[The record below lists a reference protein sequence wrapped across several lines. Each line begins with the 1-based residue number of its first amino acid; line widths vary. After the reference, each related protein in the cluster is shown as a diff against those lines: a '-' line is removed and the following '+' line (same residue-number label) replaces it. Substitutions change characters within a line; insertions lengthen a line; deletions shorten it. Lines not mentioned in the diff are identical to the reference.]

1 MDIPVEKKFNILCQI
16 TRASHFA
23 WHEAVVQCCPDMD
36 IMEVVNKMWEVTGHD
51 TAKAYL
57 KRLNPDE
64 PMPRQIADSIAWS
77 SVTMG
82 EDAKVVEGAN
92 ENEVFVRHDGCPWY
106 EWHKRLGL
114 LEEDRP
120 GCDMWFETAVKDI
133 NKELG
138 TNVHIETQKSL
149 PDGDD
154 CCLRRIWV
162 E

>member
-1 MDIPVEKKFNILCQI
+1 MDVPVEKKFEILCQI

-23 WHEAVVQCCPDMD
+23 WRQAVVEACPSVDPVD
-36 IMEVVNKMWEVTGHD
+36 VVNKMWEITGHE
-51 TAKAYL
+51 TARAYL
-57 KRLNPDE
+57 KRLDPNIS
-64 PMPRQIADSIAWS
+64 MPRQIADSISWS

-82 EDAKVVEGAN
+82 EDAKVIDGSN
-92 ENEVFVRHDGCPWY
+92 ENEVFVKHDECPWHN
-106 EWHKRLGL
+106 WHKRLGL

-120 GCDMWFETAVKDI
+120 GCDVWFFTLVEVI

-138 TNVHIETQKSL
+138 TDVKIETQKAL

>member
-23 WHEAVVQCCPDMD
+23 WRQAAVEMCPSVKTLD
-36 IMEVVNKMWEVTGHD
+36 IVNKMWEITGHE

-57 KRLNPDE
+57 KRLDKDKPL
-64 PMPRQIADSIAWS
+64 PKQIADSIAWS
-77 SVTMG
+77 SITMG
-82 EDAKVVEGAN
+82 EDAKVLEGTN
-92 ENEVFVRHDGCPWY
+92 ENEAFVRHDGCPWY

-120 GCDMWFETAVKDI
+120 GCDMWFETAIKDI
-133 NKELG
+133 NEKLG
-138 TNVHIETQKSL
+138 TNVKIETQKSL

-154 CCLRRIWV
+154 CCLRRIWT